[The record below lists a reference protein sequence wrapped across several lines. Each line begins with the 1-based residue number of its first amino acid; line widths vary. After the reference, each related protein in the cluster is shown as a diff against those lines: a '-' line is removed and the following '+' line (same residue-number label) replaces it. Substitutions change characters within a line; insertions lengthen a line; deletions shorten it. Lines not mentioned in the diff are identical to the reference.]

1 MDFSKVKDFFKKDTI
16 DKILDFCKKNI
27 RYISAG
33 ALLII
38 LIFVLTMC
46 TGDKKN
52 AGESV
57 NGETEATEQVADTE
71 DANEFEVDAIPA
83 VNELINN
90 YYTAYANGDI
100 ATLTTL
106 ATPISENEQGYI
118 SVFSQYVE
126 SYQNI
131 SCYTKKGLDDNSYLV
146 SVYMEVK
153 FTGVDTLAPGLDF
166 FYVRA
171 NEDGSYYIDNLYS
184 QYNLANQENAL
195 DADIQ
200 NLISQFEQEEDVV
213 ALQQDVQAKYESAL
227 ASDENLSTMVTST
240 IQDAIAA
247 WVSSVTTPAT
257 EETEQPTEETPAEE
271 APAEETPAEET
282 PAEETPAEET
292 PAEETTSETVMV
304 TTNVNVRAAADET
317 SEKIGTADGGTTY
330 TRTGT
335 EGDWSII
342 DYNGTTGYIKSE
354 YLTTDLST
362 NTTDDS
368 TTTSAS
374 VAEGTVITLQ
384 STTNIRSSMSET
396 SDKVGVAFAGEKVT
410 VVMSYAEGWTKVTWD
425 GKEGYIKTELLQ

>member
-46 TGDKKN
+46 TGDKEN

-71 DANEFEVDAIPA
+71 DTNEFEVDAIPA

-166 FYVRA
+166 FYVRVK
-171 NEDGSYYIDNLYS
+171 EDGSYYIDNLYS

-271 APAEETPAEET
+271 TPAEETPAEET

>member
-71 DANEFEVDAIPA
+71 DTNEFEVDAIPA

-166 FYVRA
+166 FYVRVK
-171 NEDGSYYIDNLYS
+171 EDGSYYIDNLYS

-257 EETEQPTEETPAEE
+257 EETEQPTEET
-271 APAEETPAEET
+271 PAEETPAEET

-396 SDKVGVAFAGEKVT
+396 SDKVGVAFTGEKVT
-410 VVMSYAEGWTKVTWD
+410 VVKSYAEGWTKVTWD

>member
-1 MDFSKVKDFFKKDTI
+1 MDFSRVKDTL

-33 ALLII
+33 ALLVI
-38 LIFVLTMC
+38 LIVVLAVF
-46 TGDKKN
+46 TGKKDD

-57 NGETEATEQVADTE
+57 AGGTEIATEVAQQDEEETY
-71 DANEFEVDAIPA
+71 EVDAYPA
-83 VNELINN
+83 INELVNN

-106 ATPISENEQGYI
+106 ATPISQNEQGYI

-146 SVYMEVK
+146 SVYMEIK

-166 FYVRA
+166 FYIRA

-195 DADIQ
+195 DGNIQ
-200 NLISQFEQEEDVV
+200 SLITQFEQEEDVV

-227 ASDENLSTMVTST
+227 AADPNLSTMVTTT
-240 IQDAIAA
+240 IQEAIAS
-247 WVSSVTTPAT
+247 WVASITNQST
-257 EETEQPTEETPAEE
+257 EVAAEETPV
-271 APAEETPAEET
+271 EETPAEET
-282 PAEETPAEET
+282 PAEETPTEEAPAEET
-292 PAEETTSETVMV
+292 PATTETVMA
-304 TTNVNVRAAADET
+304 TTKVNVRVAADENA
-317 SEKIGTADGGTTY
+317 EKLGTAESGTTF

-342 DYNGTTGYIKSE
+342 DYNGTPGYIKSE
-354 YLTTDLST
+354 YLTTD
-362 NTTDDS
+362 
-368 TTTSAS
+368 TSANAGEGTATDAGL
-374 VAEGTVITLQ
+374 AEGTVIMLQ

-396 SDKVGVAFAGEKVT
+396 ADKVGVAFAGEKVT
-410 VVMSYAEGWTKVTWD
+410 VVMSYAEGWTKVTWN

>member
-38 LIFVLTMC
+38 LILVLTMC

-71 DANEFEVDAIPA
+71 DTNEFEVNAIPA

-100 ATLTTL
+100 ETLTTL

-271 APAEETPAEET
+271 TPAEETPAEET

>member
-1 MDFSKVKDFFKKDTI
+1 MDFSRVKDTL

-33 ALLII
+33 ALLVI
-38 LIFVLTMC
+38 LIVVLAVF
-46 TGDKKN
+46 TGKKDD

-57 NGETEATEQVADTE
+57 AGGTEIATEVAQQDEEETY
-71 DANEFEVDAIPA
+71 EVDAYPA
-83 VNELINN
+83 INELVNN

-106 ATPISENEQGYI
+106 ATPISQNEQGYI

-146 SVYMEVK
+146 SVYMEIK

-166 FYVRA
+166 FYIRA

-195 DADIQ
+195 DGNIQ
-200 NLISQFEQEEDVV
+200 SLITQFEQEEDVV

-227 ASDENLSTMVTST
+227 AADPNLSTMVTTT
-240 IQDAIAA
+240 IQEAIAS
-247 WVSSVTTPAT
+247 WVASITNPSTEVAA
-257 EETEQPTEETPAEE
+257 EETPVEETPAEETPTEE
-271 APAEETPAEET
+271 APAEETPA
-282 PAEETPAEET
+282 
-292 PAEETTSETVMV
+292 TTETVMA
-304 TTNVNVRAAADET
+304 TTKVNVRVAADENA
-317 SEKIGTADGGTTY
+317 EKLGTAESGTTF

-342 DYNGTTGYIKSE
+342 DYNGTPGYIKSE
-354 YLTTDLST
+354 YLTTD
-362 NTTDDS
+362 
-368 TTTSAS
+368 TSANAGEGTATDAGL
-374 VAEGTVITLQ
+374 AEGTVIMLQ

-396 SDKVGVAFAGEKVT
+396 ADKVGVAFAGEKVT
-410 VVMSYAEGWTKVTWD
+410 VVMSYAEGWTKVTWN

>member
-57 NGETEATEQVADTE
+57 NGETEATEQAADTE
-71 DANEFEVDAIPA
+71 DTNEFEVDAIPA

-106 ATPISENEQGYI
+106 ATPVSENEQGYI

-271 APAEETPAEET
+271 TPAEETPAEET

-396 SDKVGVAFAGEKVT
+396 SDKVGVAFAGERVT

>member
-38 LIFVLTMC
+38 LILVLTMC

-57 NGETEATEQVADTE
+57 NGETEATGQVADTE
-71 DANEFEVDAIPA
+71 DTNEFEVDAIPA

-100 ATLTTL
+100 ETLTTL

-271 APAEETPAEET
+271 TPAEETPTEET

-317 SEKIGTADGGTTY
+317 SEKIGTADGGATY

>member
-57 NGETEATEQVADTE
+57 NGETEATEQAADTE
-71 DANEFEVDAIPA
+71 DTNEFEVDAIPA

-106 ATPISENEQGYI
+106 ATPVSENEQGYI

-200 NLISQFEQEEDVV
+200 NLISRFEQEEDVV

-271 APAEETPAEET
+271 TPAEETPAEET

-396 SDKVGVAFAGEKVT
+396 SDKVGVAFAGERVT